1 MTAVPEKQLVNQV
14 DMFWDG
20 WLNNLKTVQKFQED
34 LQQKAL
40 EAFSYQK
47 ELLDFSVK
55 ALNTME
61 EESKKVSKEWNEKV
75 QNNVK
80 QSKVFQSEQVSE
92 LLNNIQDIT
101 DSVQLLSWNSS
112 HALIDL
118 FIESQSQLE
127 ANMKKTLVSQK
138 KKRTENFKKIEE
150 LTDQIKVTQKEF
162 LNPTKD

>member
-1 MTAVPEKQLVNQV
+1 MSTVQENRFVNQV

-20 WLNNLKTVQKFQED
+20 WLNNLKAVQSFQEN

-40 EAFSYQK
+40 QAFSYQK

-55 ALNTME
+55 ALSTME
-61 EESKKVSKEWNEKV
+61 EESKNFSKDWNEKV

-80 QSKVFQSEQVSE
+80 QSKVFQSEQVSD

-112 HALIDL
+112 HAMLDL
-118 FIESQSQLE
+118 FIESQNQLE
-127 ANMKKTLVSQK
+127 TTMKKTLASQK
-138 KKRTENFKKIEE
+138 KRTY
-150 LTDQIKVTQKEF
+150 
-162 LNPTKD
+162 